1 MTESDINRATLAE
14 LSLIAA
20 ELWQQLDELP
30 EGEEQAESLEKL
42 LQVQDATAE
51 KIDAIAY
58 LTEQL
63 KVDLEVWET
72 RLEKV
77 VQLHK
82 RVINKRKNQIQ
93 QIKDYLIS
101 LNEKGLL
108 EDKIIGAERRIDFQN
123 STPSVEVLVEPEE
136 LPQQYQTIKITAKQK
151 EIIEAYKR
159 GEDVSQIA
167 KVTQS
172 KHVRFRE
179 MKKT

>member
-72 RLEKV
+72 RL
-77 VQLHK
+77 
-82 RVINKRKNQIQ
+82 
-93 QIKDYLIS
+93 
-101 LNEKGLL
+101 
-108 EDKIIGAERRIDFQN
+108 
-123 STPSVEVLVEPEE
+123 
-136 LPQQYQTIKITAKQK
+136 
-151 EIIEAYKR
+151 
-159 GEDVSQIA
+159 
-167 KVTQS
+167 
-172 KHVRFRE
+172 
-179 MKKT
+179 